1 LQPGD
6 IPPRPPPH
14 RWRAGFP
21 TETLG
26 DLGPVD
32 NDGMKRRDLCLTPLA
47 LLAPLP
53 ALAQTAACPALLNH
67 RFPRLQD
74 SAPQDLCQFAGKV
87 LLVVNTASFC
97 GFTSQYEGLE
107 ALFAKYRDRGLVV
120 LGFPSNDFQQE
131 SNDKQKIAELCFN
144 TYGVRFPMFEPSAVR
159 GDKANPLYRQ
169 LAQAS
174 GVPPRWNFHKYLV
187 GRDGKVI
194 DQYASNTEPMGRAL
208 TQAVEKALA
217 AKG

>member
-1 LQPGD
+1 MLPLQRQGFALALFSD
-6 IPPRPPPH
+6 GFVG
-14 RWRAGFP
+14 WR
-21 TETLG
+21 
-26 DLGPVD
+26 GPAH
-32 NDGMKRRDLCLTPLA
+32 NARMNRRDLCLASLA
-47 LLAPLP
+47 LMGAGP

-74 SAPQDLCQFAGKV
+74 SAPQDLCQYAGKV
-87 LLVVNTASFC
+87 LLVVNTASYC

-107 ALFAKYRDRGLVV
+107 ALFAKYRERGLVV

-131 SNDKQKIAELCFN
+131 TNDKQKIAELCFN
-144 TYGVRFPMFEPSAVR
+144 TYGVRFPMFEPGGVR

-169 LAQAS
+169 LAQAT
-174 GVPPRWNFHKYLV
+174 GVAPRWNFHKYLV

-194 DQYASNTEPMGRAL
+194 DQYASNTDPMGRAL